1 MAMVM
6 VMIVIMM
13 GMTIGDYDGDYV
25 CDADKIIINSA
36 QITLYCV
43 DYCIPYDQK
52 SDAFIISVTQ
62 LKDRRTQLQPYY

>member
-1 MAMVM
+1 
-6 VMIVIMM
+6 MM

-43 DYCIPYDQK
+43 DYQK